1 MRISAINSYVNQKR
15 YDNIQFQGK
24 KDKREI
30 NTPSHSNPLKAIPLA
45 VLLAMSPLNIQ
56 PVSAQNTTSSSVT
69 TETQHKPLKVIA
81 TYNYEKSTPRKD
93 SEPCYMEFLGRDIDG
108 DDFEILRLNFS
119 QKRANYV
126 HDSITNEPIPIDF
139 NHMTT
144 LDLTTLEIR
153 IVTYLKADGSKKVEI
168 EYFAGG
174 PAVVYDTPGVYHA
187 TKEPVKR
194 KPIPSYFNYYS
205 RRITED
211 FYNVLKDTMGDEVLY
226 KNTTRERWN

>member
-1 MRISAINSYVNQKR
+1 MQVSAISGYTNQRVNN
-15 YDNIQFQGK
+15 NIQFQGK
-24 KDKREI
+24 KERQEI
-30 NTPSHSNPLKAIPLA
+30 NTPSHSNPFKAIPLA

-56 PVSAQNTTSSSVT
+56 PVNAQNTTSSSVT
-69 TETQHKPLKVIA
+69 TETQHKPLVVIA
-81 TYNYEKSTPRKD
+81 TYNYENATPRTRP
-93 SEPCYMEFLGRDIDG
+93 EPCYMEFLGRDIDG

-144 LDLTTLEIR
+144 LDLTTLEKR
-153 IVTYLKADGSKKVEI
+153 TVTYLKADGSKKVEI

-194 KPIPSYFNYYS
+194 KPIASSFNYYS
-205 RRITED
+205 KRITED
-211 FYNVLKDTMGDEVLY
+211 FYNVLKDTMGDEVAY
-226 KNTTRERWN
+226 KTSTLERM

>member
-1 MRISAINSYVNQKR
+1 MRISAINSYVNQQR
-15 YDNIQFQGK
+15 YDNIQFQSK

-30 NTPSHSNPLKAIPLA
+30 NTPPHSNLFKAIPLA

-56 PVSAQNTTSSSVT
+56 PANAQNTTSSVT
-69 TETQHKPLKVIA
+69 TETQHKPLVVIA
-81 TYNYEKSTPRKD
+81 TYNYENATPRTRP
-93 SEPCYMEFLGRDIDG
+93 EPCYMEFIGRDING

-126 HDSITNEPIPIDF
+126 HDSITNDPIPIDF

-153 IVTYLKADGSKKVEI
+153 TVTYLKDDGSKKVEI

-194 KPIPSYFNYYS
+194 KPIASYFNYYS
-205 RRITED
+205 KRITED
-211 FYNVLKDTMGDEVLY
+211 FYNVLKDTMGDEVAY
-226 KNTTRERWN
+226 KTSTLERM